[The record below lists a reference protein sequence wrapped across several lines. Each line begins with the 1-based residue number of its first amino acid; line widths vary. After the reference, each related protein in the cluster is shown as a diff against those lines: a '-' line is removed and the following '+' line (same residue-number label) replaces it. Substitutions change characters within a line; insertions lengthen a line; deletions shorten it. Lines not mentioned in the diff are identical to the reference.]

1 MESSNQFL
9 GTERIGKLMQKYAIP
24 CIISLLVGALYN
36 IVDQIFIANASYLGS
51 YGNAANT
58 VVFPLTVVALAI
70 AVMIG
75 DGCCAFVSISLGQNE
90 VPKAKRSVGN
100 AVVMCL
106 VSSIVLAALYL
117 IFEDLLHFH
126 GRHAMERQLER
137 EAVGTNIQT
146 ISSVRGSSSHH
157 NNPFLILCRQDATE
171 TSGACYGVMMVYSG
185 SYQMD
190 VERSQTGLV
199 RVVSGIQ
206 EERFAWNLKPGET
219 FDTPEVILSFAA
231 EGLTPLSQQYHRFL
245 RRNICRGPWKDKRR
259 PVLIN
264 NWEATYFD
272 FNTEKIVKIVPF

>member
-106 VSSIVLAALYL
+106 VSSIVLTILYL
-117 IFEDLLHFH
+117 VFADTILALFGGTVNAETYHHSQEYFFYITLGIPFYMF
-126 GRHAMERQLER
+126 GQAM
-137 EAVGTNIQT
+137 
-146 ISSVRGSSSHH
+146 
-157 NNPFLILCRQDATE
+157 NPIIRAD
-171 TSGACYGVMMVYSG
+171 GNP
-185 SYQMD
+185 
-190 VERSQTGLV
+190 
-199 RVVSGIQ
+199 
-206 EERFAWNLKPGET
+206 RFAMISTLAGAVLNI
-219 FDTPEVILSFAA
+219 ILDPIFIFGLRGGMMGAGFLAA
-231 EGLTPLSQQYHRFL
+231 ERLSPPELLPRSIIILKVTASSNL
-245 RRNICRGPWKDKRR
+245 RRSR
-259 PVLIN
+259 PVWRCTLSRRYTSVSRWI
-264 NWEATYFD
+264 
-272 FNTEKIVKIVPF
+272 